1 MSCRTPERSPARPEP
16 SSPQTP
22 GSSGS
27 RSKSRSR
34 ILSGGLWRGAGSL
47 VLDEAESGEWCARSE
62 HPNTAAPRRPMRAR
76 RARAAR
82 PPARARVSGV
92 RARALAPA
100 DRPLTP
106 WPAPPRARGSGALW
120 RHTGPSHAP
129 LGTAGMFERLFFRLE
144 EEQQVLVYFA
154 DDHRLTASR
163 NRPLGTPTPA
173 PVPPGAVHPAP

>member
-47 VLDEAESGEWCARSE
+47 VLNEAESGEWCARSE

-82 PPARARVSGV
+82 PPARPPVRAWVVVCALCIGTRRPAAHPLARPPCARVAAARCGGTRG
-92 RARALAPA
+92 RATRPSARPA
-100 DRPLTP
+100 CSSASSSASTRSSRCSSTM
-106 WPAPPRARGSGALW
+106 R
-120 RHTGPSHAP
+120 T
-129 LGTAGMFERLFFRLE
+129 T
-144 EEQQVLVYFA
+144 
-154 DDHRLTASR
+154 TASPR
-163 NRPLGTPTPA
+163 RGT
-173 PVPPGAVHPAP
+173 GR